1 MPFPGLSANF
11 NEPGTDD
18 TTSAPQIQV
27 PGNQPATP
35 TVGQSLAAALSK
47 RKKAG
52 LIGPTVK
59 QPSELKAAIARARRG
74 RPSSERYG

>member
-11 NEPGTDD
+11 NEPQNDD
-18 TTSAPQIQV
+18 TTSAPPMPDQ
-27 PGNQPATP
+27 QPMQQP

-47 RKKAG
+47 QKKSG

-74 RPSSERYG
+74 RPSSEKFG

>member
-11 NEPGTDD
+11 NEPQSDD
-18 TTSAPQIQV
+18 TTSAPPMPDQ
-27 PGNQPATP
+27 QPTQQP

-47 RKKAG
+47 RKKSG

-59 QPSELKAAIARARRG
+59 QPSELKAAIARARRA
-74 RPSSERYG
+74 RPSSEKYG